1 MRNIAFFPILGE
13 PIEGNLFYSV
23 REYSSRFSVDDI
35 KSVWQL
41 DGDQGRGLLSLG
53 TLQLEIDNESGRVL
67 YVWGLHPHTRW
78 VEGVCRPENFS
89 RGGVMAQ
96 VAPRADPGGAA
107 RLIELGAWSTR
118 LDRETGWVRIA
129 GDASFARET
138 LTLIATDTLLGITDG
153 SLSSVWLR
161 PQFEGEV

>member
-1 MRNIAFFPILGE
+1 
-13 PIEGNLFYSV
+13 
-23 REYSSRFSVDDI
+23 
-35 KSVWQL
+35 
-41 DGDQGRGLLSLG
+41 
-53 TLQLEIDNESGRVL
+53 
-67 YVWGLHPHTRW
+67 
-78 VEGVCRPENFS
+78 
-89 RGGVMAQ
+89 MAL
-96 VAPRADPGGAA
+96 VAPRVDPGGAA